1 MRVLKTYSPKIG
13 DIEKKWYVIDA
24 EGQVLGRLAS
34 KVATIL
40 RGKHKPIWAPH
51 MDVGDFVIVVNAD
64 KIRLTGRKTEQKVY
78 YRHSRYPGGL
88 KSIQYDR
95 MMAKRP
101 EFVLEQAVKG
111 MLPHNKLGRQM
122 FKKLKLYASP
132 DHPHTAQQPEKLE
145 L

>member
-1 MRVLKTYSPKIG
+1 MKTYSPKIG
-13 DIEKKWYVIDA
+13 DIEKKWFVIDA

-64 KIRLTGRKTEQKVY
+64 KIRLTGRKAEQKVY

-95 MMAKRP
+95 IMAKRP

>member
-1 MRVLKTYSPKIG
+1 MKTYSPKIG

-64 KIRLTGRKTEQKVY
+64 KIRLTGRKAEQKVY

-95 MMAKRP
+95 AMAKRP

-122 FKKLKLYASP
+122 LKKLKLYASP

>member
-1 MRVLKTYSPKIG
+1 MKTYSPKIG

-64 KIRLTGRKTEQKVY
+64 KIRLTGRKAEQKVY

-111 MLPHNKLGRQM
+111 MLPHNKLGRQI

>member
-1 MRVLKTYSPKIG
+1 MKTYSPKIG

>member
-1 MRVLKTYSPKIG
+1 VRVLKTYSPKIG

-64 KIRLTGRKTEQKVY
+64 KIRLTGRKAEQKVY

-111 MLPHNKLGRQM
+111 MLPHNKLGRQI

>member
-1 MRVLKTYSPKIG
+1 VRVLKTYSPKIG
-13 DIEKKWYVIDA
+13 DIEKKWFVIDA

-64 KIRLTGRKTEQKVY
+64 KIRLTGRKAEQKVY

-95 MMAKRP
+95 IMAKRP